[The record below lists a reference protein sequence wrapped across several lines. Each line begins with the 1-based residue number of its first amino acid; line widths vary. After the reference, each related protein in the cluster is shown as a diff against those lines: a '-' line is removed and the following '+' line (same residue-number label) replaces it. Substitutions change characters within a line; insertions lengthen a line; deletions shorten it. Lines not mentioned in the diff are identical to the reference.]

1 VAHVT
6 DAMRTML
13 IGMVI
18 LMVPAFAVCVAIT
31 VVALRR
37 RDPAASE

>member
-1 VAHVT
+1 MT

-18 LMVPAFAVCVAIT
+18 LMVPAFIVCVVIT
-31 VVALRR
+31 VVAVRR
-37 RDPAASE
+37 RDRRTEG

>member
-1 VAHVT
+1 MT

-18 LMVPAFAVCVAIT
+18 LMVPAFVLCVAIT

-37 RDPAASE
+37 RDRETDG

>member
-1 VAHVT
+1 MT

-13 IGMVI
+13 TGMVI
-18 LMVPAFAVCVAIT
+18 LMVPAFALCVTVT

-37 RDPAASE
+37 RSRDT

>member
-1 VAHVT
+1 MT

-18 LMVPAFAVCVAIT
+18 LMAPAFAVCAALT

-37 RDPAASE
+37 RHGRTDG

>member
-1 VAHVT
+1 MT

-13 IGMVI
+13 TGMVI
-18 LMVPAFAVCVAIT
+18 LMVPAFAVCVTVT

-37 RDPAASE
+37 RKRGT

>member
-1 VAHVT
+1 MT

-18 LMVPAFAVCVAIT
+18 LMVPAFVVCV
-31 VVALRR
+31 VVAVVAMRR
-37 RDPAASE
+37 RDSGADS

>member
-1 VAHVT
+1 MT

-18 LMVPAFAVCVAIT
+18 LMVPAFLVCLGVT
-31 VVALRR
+31 VVAVRR
-37 RDPAASE
+37 RHAGTDG